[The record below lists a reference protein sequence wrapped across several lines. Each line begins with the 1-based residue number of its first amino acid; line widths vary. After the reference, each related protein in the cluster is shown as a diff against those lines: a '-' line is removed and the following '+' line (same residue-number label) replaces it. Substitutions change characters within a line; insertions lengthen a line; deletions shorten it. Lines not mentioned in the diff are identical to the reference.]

1 MKNRDLDKWIAE
13 HVMGWMY
20 SDIWDAYMFRDLDY
34 TKIDG
39 PIEDA
44 IIVKNDDWHPT
55 EFYDQAFQVVVEKM
69 IEKGFAFQLF
79 CNMGTDSHIVDNWVS
94 AFFKPFGSGLD
105 AIAETIPLSIC
116 LAAKKAIEE
125 ME

>member
-1 MKNRDLDKWIAE
+1 MTNKNLDKCMAE
-13 HVMGWMY
+13 IMGWVYEQGSPYRGTRAM
-20 SDIWDAYMFRDLDY
+20 WCL
-34 TKIDG
+34 
-39 PIEDA
+39 PITDEARCGLGQAFVDE
-44 IIVKNDDWHPT
+44 WHPP
-55 EFYDQAFQVVVEKM
+55 ESISDAFQVVEKM

-116 LAAKKAIEE
+116 LAAKKAIEGVE
-125 ME
+125 